1 MAEKRT
7 KWDFYYEVSAPKA
20 IDPAKTSKIDALP
33 ADSSYSRTIGQ
44 EDWNREDALE
54 VAMELGTGGRKI
66 ER

>member
-1 MAEKRT
+1 MKLVHL
-7 KWDFYYEVSAPKA
+7 KQSILP
-20 IDPAKTSKIDALP
+20 KIDALP